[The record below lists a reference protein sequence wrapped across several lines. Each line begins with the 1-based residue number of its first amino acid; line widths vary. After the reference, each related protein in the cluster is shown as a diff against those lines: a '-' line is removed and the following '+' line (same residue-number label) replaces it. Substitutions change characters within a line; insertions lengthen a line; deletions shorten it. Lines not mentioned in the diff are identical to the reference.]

1 MKSINRTTLFLLLTF
16 IISYTA
22 AGIFY
27 MAGGRLSNGIAYTLF
42 GAAYM
47 FIPMIC
53 AIIVKKFVHG
63 EKISELLISFKLN
76 RWFVV
81 AWLLMPV
88 VIISTIGTSL
98 LFPGVS
104 YSPGMEGMFARYAS
118 ILSSEQIEQMRI
130 SMESLPVNI
139 FWITLIQGLFAGI
152 TINALAGFGEEIGWR
167 GFLLKELSH
176 MSFVKISVVTGFI
189 WGIWHAPLIL
199 MGHNYPQH
207 PVAGVLM
214 MIVLCILLTPVF
226 IYVTL
231 KAKSVI
237 AAAIIHGT
245 MNATAGLSIMVIAG
259 GSDLIA
265 GITGLAG
272 FIAIAIAIIILFII
286 DVYITKDKIF
296 LGKISDNLP

>member
-1 MKSINRTTLFLLLTF
+1 MKTVNRTTLFLIITF
-16 IISYTA
+16 VISYAA

-27 MAGGRLSNGIAYTLF
+27 LAGGRLSNGLAYTLF

-47 FIPMIC
+47 FIPMLS
-53 AIIVKKFVHG
+53 AIIVKKFIHG

-76 RWFVV
+76 RWFAV

-104 YSPGMEGMFARYAS
+104 YSPGMEGLFDRYAA
-118 ILSSEQIEQMRI
+118 ILSADQIEEMKI
-130 SMESLPVNI
+130 SIESLPVNI
-139 FWITLIQGLFAGI
+139 FWLTLIQGLFAGI

-176 MSFVKISVVTGFI
+176 MSFLKISVITGFI

-214 MIVLCILLTPVF
+214 MIVLCILLTPIF
-226 IYVTL
+226 IYITL
-231 KAKSVI
+231 KARSVI
-237 AAAIIHGT
+237 AAAVTHGT
-245 MNATAGLSIMVIAG
+245 MNATAGLSIMLITG

-272 FIAIAIAIIILFII
+272 FITIAIVILILFIF

-296 LGKISDNLP
+296 MSKISDNLP